1 MLLAYYMCLKP
12 VYMCL
17 KPVFNMLFEFEPV
30 FVYCCDMIGCFDV
43 LCFDWLICLNLI
55 GLLRAFHLYVSR
67 GTELVWGRHN
77 FSFRQPTRAN
87 PYRSVKL

>member
-30 FVYCCDMIGCFDV
+30 FVYC
-43 LCFDWLICLNLI
+43 L
-55 GLLRAFHLYVSR
+55 
-67 GTELVWGRHN
+67 
-77 FSFRQPTRAN
+77 
-87 PYRSVKL
+87 